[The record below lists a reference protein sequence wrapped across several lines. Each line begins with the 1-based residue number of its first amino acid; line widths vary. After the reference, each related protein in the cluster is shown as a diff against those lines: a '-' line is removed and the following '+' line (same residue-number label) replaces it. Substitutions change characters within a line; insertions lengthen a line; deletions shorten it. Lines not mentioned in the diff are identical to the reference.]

1 MWQIVLHKWE
11 SDTRREKK
19 ERIGKGMKS
28 ETKIFSQQE
37 MGVAIKK
44 MKENKAVD
52 ESGGLQSI

>member
-1 MWQIVLHKWE
+1 M
-11 SDTRREKK
+11 T
-19 ERIGKGMKS
+19 S

-52 ESGGLQSI
+52 ESGGIAEYIFFLLSTHSHGPC